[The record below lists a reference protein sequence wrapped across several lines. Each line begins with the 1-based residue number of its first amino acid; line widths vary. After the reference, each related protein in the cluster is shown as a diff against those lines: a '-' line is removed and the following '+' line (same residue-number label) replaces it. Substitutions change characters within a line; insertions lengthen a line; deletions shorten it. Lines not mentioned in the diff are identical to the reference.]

1 MKYTIEIMSS
11 FKKSYKKIKKQNK
24 DLEKIHEVINLLAEG
39 KKLDYKYKDHQ
50 LIDDK
55 YYKNCRECHITP
67 DWLLIYR
74 HDNEKLILIL
84 IDTGSHSELFNIW
97 KIKWIK
103 IDDSFLYYKVDYIS
117 FDLFLSKQLIKSK

>member
-55 YYKNCRECHITP
+55 YL
-67 DWLLIYR
+67 DGGVSWWR
-74 HDNEKLILIL
+74 HRFFYV
-84 IDTGSHSELFNIW
+84 LF
-97 KIKWIK
+97 
-103 IDDSFLYYKVDYIS
+103 KVFS
-117 FDLFLSKQLIKSK
+117 CMQSVCCSSL